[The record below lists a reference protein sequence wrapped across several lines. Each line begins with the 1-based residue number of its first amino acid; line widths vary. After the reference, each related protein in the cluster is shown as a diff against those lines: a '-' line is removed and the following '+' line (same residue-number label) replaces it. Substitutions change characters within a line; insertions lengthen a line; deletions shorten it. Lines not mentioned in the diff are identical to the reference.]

1 MACARRL
8 RCEGC
13 AREGGRARLKQPRG
27 ISHVRRMSNPTSPF
41 SLTLLHSPSKC
52 VPPLVRASCFNPS
65 PPCTSSAQ
73 ARMATFLKLA
83 LAFCLMAMVA
93 AEQRKL
99 TSGMLQDRQCH
110 EWDHAQHQT
119 SLKWQSTPLLACCGK
134 NKKIAEYV
142 WPSFPVLFQCTHT
155 HTHMSPSS
163 PLDVAQLSCLFLS
176 VCVFPFFLSR
186 ASDCGTEGV
195 LPRRVK
201 TIRVVCTVP
210 CALRCRRGYSPL
222 HYRRGYWP
230 LGPRVVIGRDGGS
243 RVQTRW
249 EMESEL
255 AGGSN

>member
-1 MACARRL
+1 
-8 RCEGC
+8 
-13 AREGGRARLKQPRG
+13 
-27 ISHVRRMSNPTSPF
+27 
-41 SLTLLHSPSKC
+41 
-52 VPPLVRASCFNPS
+52 
-65 PPCTSSAQ
+65 
-73 ARMATFLKLA
+73 MATFLKLA

-155 HTHMSPSS
+155 HICPLRLPWMVHSCLVSSS
-163 PLDVAQLSCLFLS
+163 PCVPLFYLAQ
-176 VCVFPFFLSR
+176 
-186 ASDCGTEGV
+186 SDCGTEGV

-222 HYRRGYWP
+222 HLPSGILAAGSSCSHRARR
-230 LGPRVVIGRDGGS
+230 R
-243 RVQTRW
+243 
-249 EMESEL
+249 ESS
-255 AGGSN
+255 SNAVGD

>member
-1 MACARRL
+1 MAPALEGCAR
-8 RCEGC
+8 EGC

-155 HTHMSPSS
+155 HTCPLRLAWMLHSCLVSSS
-163 PLDVAQLSCLFLS
+163 PCACS
-176 VCVFPFFLSR
+176 PFFYLAHRIAAPKVSF
-186 ASDCGTEGV
+186 
-195 LPRRVK
+195 
-201 TIRVVCTVP
+201 
-210 CALRCRRGYSPL
+210 RG
-222 HYRRGYWP
+222 
-230 LGPRVVIGRDGGS
+230 
-243 RVQTRW
+243 
-249 EMESEL
+249 
-255 AGGSN
+255 A